1 LFIHK
6 TDFGM
11 TTFEVKN
18 NLHLLVDNVEDS
30 SVLQR
35 AFAVLSGYDDKDFW
49 DELSDEDKKS
59 IDRGLADVAA
69 NRVKGY
75 NEVMNKYRK

>member
-6 TDFGM
+6 TDFDM

-18 NLHLLVDNVEDS
+18 NLHLLIDTVEDS
-30 SVLQR
+30 SILQR
-35 AFAVLSGYDDKDFW
+35 AFAILSGYDDMDFW
-49 DELSDEDKKS
+49 DELPDADKKA
-59 IDRGLADVAA
+59 IDRGLADVVA

-75 NEVMNKYRK
+75 NEVMQKYRK

>member
-1 LFIHK
+1 
-6 TDFGM
+6 M

-18 NLHLLVDNVEDS
+18 NLHLLVDNVEDN

-35 AFAVLSGYDDKDFW
+35 AFAVLAGYDDKDFW
-49 DELSDEDKKS
+49 DELSDEDKKA

>member
-1 LFIHK
+1 
-6 TDFGM
+6 M

-18 NLHLLVDNVEDS
+18 NLHLLVDNVQDS

-35 AFAVLSGYDDKDFW
+35 AFAVLSGYDDTDFW

-75 NEVMNKYRK
+75 DEVMKKYRK

>member
-1 LFIHK
+1 
-6 TDFGM
+6 M

-35 AFAVLSGYDDKDFW
+35 AFAVLSGYDDTDFW
-49 DELSDEDKKS
+49 DELSDKDKKS

-75 NEVMNKYRK
+75 DEVMKKYRK